1 MPKGCA
7 VASHASS
14 KISKVLVANRGEIA
28 VRVIRAAK
36 DAGLSSVAVY
46 AEPDADAPHVK
57 LADEAFALGGQTSA
71 ESYLDFSKLLDA
83 ANKSGANAIHPGYG
97 FLSENADFAQ
107 AVIDAGLIW
116 IGPSPQ
122 SIRDLGDKV
131 TARHIAARAQAPL
144 VPGTPDPVKNAD
156 EVVAFAQEYGLP
168 IAIKAAFGGG
178 GRGMKVARNMEEIP
192 ELFDSAVREATSAFG
207 RGECFVER
215 YLDKPRHVE
224 AQVIADQHGNV
235 VVAGTRDCS
244 LQRRYQKLVE
254 EAPAPFLTDAQRKEI
269 HESAKRICKEAHYYG
284 AGTVEYLV
292 GQDGLISFLEV
303 NTRLQVEHPVT
314 EETAGIDLVGQ
325 QFKIANGEK
334 LDITEDPEPRGHA
347 IEFRIN
353 GEDAGRGFLP
363 APGPVSL
370 FHPPSGP
377 GVRMDAGVETGSVIG
392 GQFDSMLAKL
402 IVYGATRDEAL
413 ARSRRALDEFKVEGL
428 ATVIPFHRAIVS
440 DPAFIGDGEGFSVHT
455 RWIETEWDNTVEP
468 FTGGDPIEEE
478 DTIPR
483 QTVVVEVG
491 GRRLEVSLP
500 GDLAI
505 GNGGAPAGG
514 GNVVRKK
521 PKPRK
526 RGAHAGAAASGD
538 AVTAPMQGT
547 VVKVAVEE
555 GQEVSAGDLV
565 VVLEAM
571 KMENPVTAHKD
582 GTITG
587 LAVEAG
593 AAITQGTVLAEIK

>member
-1 MPKGCA
+1 MREVFSHTGGA
-7 VASHASS
+7 VPSHASS
-14 KISKVLVANRGEIA
+14 TIAKVLVANRGEIA

-36 DAGLSSVAVY
+36 DAGLPSVAVY

-71 ESYLDFSKLLDA
+71 ESYLDFGKLLEA
-83 ANKSGANAIHPGYG
+83 AEKSGANAIHPGYG

-144 VPGTPDPVKNAD
+144 VPGT
-156 EVVAFAQEYGLP
+156 
-168 IAIKAAFGGG
+168 I
-178 GRGMKVARNMEEIP
+178 EEIP
-192 ELFDSAVREATSAFG
+192 ELFESATREATAAFG

-244 LQRRYQKLVE
+244 LQRRFQKLVE

-269 HESAKRICKEAHYYG
+269 HESAKWICKEAHYYG

-314 EETAGIDLVGQ
+314 EETAGIDLVLQ
-325 QFKIANGEK
+325 QFNIANGEK
-334 LDITEDPEPRGHA
+334 LDITEDPTPRGHA

-363 APGPVSL
+363 APGPVTRYDI
-370 FHPPSGP
+370 PTGP
-377 GVRMDAGVETGSVIG
+377 GVRLDSGVEAGSVIG
-392 GQFDSMLAKL
+392 GQFDSMLSKL
-402 IVYGATRDEAL
+402 IVYGANREEAL
-413 ARSRRALDEFKVEGL
+413 ARSRRALDEFHVEGL
-428 ATVIPFHRAIVS
+428 ATVIPFHRAVVS
-440 DPAFIGDGEGFSVHT
+440 DPAFIGDDNGFTVHT
-455 RWIETEWDNTVEP
+455 RWIETEWNNTIEP
-468 FTGGDPIEEE
+468 FTGGEPIDE
-478 DTIPR
+478 DEALPR
-483 QTVVVEVG
+483 QKVVVEVG

-500 GDLAI
+500 GDLALS
-505 GNGGAPAGG
+505 NGGGDAAG
-514 GNVVRKK
+514 VIRKK

-526 RGAHAGAAASGD
+526 RGAHGGAAASGD

-555 GQEVSAGDLV
+555 GQEVSTGDLV

-582 GTITG
+582 GVITG
-587 LAVEAG
+587 LAVETG

>member
-1 MPKGCA
+1 MPSGGE
-7 VASHASS
+7 VPSHASS

-36 DAGLSSVAVY
+36 DAGLASVAVY
-46 AEPDADAPHVK
+46 AEPDADAPHVR

-71 ESYLDFSKLLDA
+71 ESYLDFGKLLDA
-83 ANKSGANAIHPGYG
+83 AEKSGANAIHPGYG

-144 VPGTPDPVKNAD
+144 VPGTSDPVKNAD
-156 EVVAFAQEYGLP
+156 EIIAFAKEYGVP
-168 IAIKAAFGGG
+168 VAIKAAFGGG
-178 GRGMKVARNMEEIP
+178 GRGMKVAHTIEEIP
-192 ELFDSAVREATSAFG
+192 ELFDSATREATAAFG

-215 YLDKPRHVE
+215 YLEKPRHVE

-244 LQRRYQKLVE
+244 LQRRHQKLVE

-269 HESAKRICKEAHYYG
+269 HESAKRICKEAHYHG

-314 EETAGIDLVGQ
+314 EETAGVDLVLQ
-325 QFKIANGEK
+325 QFKIANGDK
-334 LDITEDPEPRGHA
+334 LDMTEDPEPRGHA

-363 APGPVSL
+363 APGPVSK
-370 FHPPSGP
+370 FEAPSGA
-377 GVRMDAGVETGSVIG
+377 GVRVDSGVVTGSVIG

-402 IVYGATRDEAL
+402 IVHGATREEAL
-413 ARSRRALDEFKVEGL
+413 ARSRRALDEFHVEGL
-428 ATVIPFHRAIVS
+428 ATVIPFHRAIVA
-440 DPAFIGDGEGFSVHT
+440 DPAFIGDSEGFSVHT
-455 RWIETEWDNTVEP
+455 RWIETEWDNTIEP

-526 RGAHAGAAASGD
+526 RGAHGGAAASGD

-555 GQEVSAGDLV
+555 GQQVAAGDLV

>member
-1 MPKGCA
+1 MPN
-7 VASHASS
+7 HASS

-36 DAGLSSVAVY
+36 DAGLGSVAIY
-46 AEPDADAPHVK
+46 ADPDADAPHVH
-57 LADEAFALGGQTSA
+57 LADEAFGIGGNTAA
-71 ESYLDFSKLLDA
+71 ESYLDFGKILEA
-83 ANKSGANAIHPGYG
+83 AEKSGANAIHPGYG

-144 VPGTPDPVKNAD
+144 VPGTPDPVKDAD
-156 EVVAFAQEYGLP
+156 EVVAFAKEHGLP

-178 GRGMKVARNMEEIP
+178 GRGMKVARTLEEVP
-192 ELFDSAVREATSAFG
+192 ELFESATREAVAAFG

-244 LQRRYQKLVE
+244 LQRRFQKLVE

-269 HESAKRICKEAHYYG
+269 HESAKRICKEAGYYG

-314 EETAGIDLVGQ
+314 EETAGVDLVLE
-325 QFKIANGEK
+325 QFKIANGEA
-334 LDITEDPEPRGHA
+334 LQFTEDPEPRGHS

-353 GEDAGRGFLP
+353 GEDAGRNFLP
-363 APGPVSL
+363 APGPVKVYDT
-370 FHPPSGP
+370 PTGP
-377 GVRMDAGVETGSVIG
+377 GVRLDSGVQAGSVIG

-402 IVYGATRDEAL
+402 IVTGRDRNEAL
-413 ARSRRALDEFKVEGL
+413 ARSRRALAEFNVEGL
-428 ATVIPFHRAIVS
+428 ATVIPFHRAVVS
-440 DPAFIGDGEGFSVHT
+440 DPAFIGDEDGFTVHT
-455 RWIETEWDNTVEP
+455 RWIETEWNNTIEP
-468 FTGGDPIEEE
+468 FTAVGEAADE
-478 DTIPR
+478 DEALPR
-483 QTVVVEVG
+483 QKLVVEVG

-500 GDLAI
+500 GDISL
-505 GNGGAPAGG
+505 GGGGGGAANG
-514 GNVVRKK
+514 VVRKK
-521 PKPRK
+521 PKARK
-526 RGAHAGAAASGD
+526 RGGHGGGAATGD
-538 AVTAPMQGT
+538 SVTAPMQGT

-555 GQEVSAGDLV
+555 GQEVEAGELI

-571 KMENPVTAHKD
+571 KMETPSPRTRPAPSP
-582 GTITG
+582 G
-587 LAVEAG
+587 
-593 AAITQGTVLAEIK
+593 

>member
-1 MPKGCA
+1 

-14 KISKVLVANRGEIA
+14 RISKVLVANRGEIA
-28 VRVIRAAK
+28 VRVIRATR
-36 DAGLSSVAVY
+36 DAGLPSVAVY
-46 AEPDADAPHVK
+46 AEPDAEAPHVS

-71 ESYLDFSKLLDA
+71 ESYLDFGKILDA
-83 ANKSGANAIHPGYG
+83 AAKSGANAIHPGYG

-156 EVVAFAQEYGLP
+156 EVVAFAKEYGVP
-168 IAIKAAFGGG
+168 VAIKAAFGGG
-178 GRGMKVARNMEEIP
+178 GRGMKVARTIEEIP
-192 ELFDSAVREATSAFG
+192 ELFESATREAVAAFG

-224 AQVIADQHGNV
+224 AQVIADKHGNV

-244 LQRRYQKLVE
+244 LQRRFQKLVE

-314 EETAGIDLVGQ
+314 EETAGIDLVLQ
-325 QFKIANGEK
+325 QFKIANGDK
-334 LDITEDPEPRGHA
+334 LDLTEDPTPRGHA

-353 GEDAGRGFLP
+353 GEDAGRNFLP
-363 APGPVSL
+363 APGPVSK

-377 GVRMDAGVETGSVIG
+377 GVRLDSGVETGSVIG

-402 IVYGATRDEAL
+402 IVYGADRQEAL
-413 ARSRRALDEFKVEGL
+413 ARARRALDEFEVEGL
-428 ATVIPFHRAIVS
+428 ATVIPFHRAVVS
-440 DPAFIGDGEGFSVHT
+440 DPAFIGDENGFSVHT
-455 RWIETEWDNTVEP
+455 RWIETEWNNTIEP
-468 FTGGDPIEEE
+468 FTGGEPLDEE
-478 DTIPR
+478 DARPR
-483 QTVVVEVG
+483 QKVVVEVD
-491 GRRLEVSLP
+491 GRRVEVSLP
-500 GDLAI
+500 ADLALS
-505 GNGGAPAGG
+505 NGAGG
-514 GNVVRKK
+514 DSAGVIRKK

-526 RGAHAGAAASGD
+526 RGSHAGAAASGD

-555 GQEVSAGDLV
+555 GQQVAVGDLV

>member
-1 MPKGCA
+1 
-7 VASHASS
+7 
-14 KISKVLVANRGEIA
+14 
-28 VRVIRAAK
+28 
-36 DAGLSSVAVY
+36 
-46 AEPDADAPHVK
+46 
-57 LADEAFALGGQTSA
+57 
-71 ESYLDFSKLLDA
+71 
-83 ANKSGANAIHPGYG
+83 
-97 FLSENADFAQ
+97 
-107 AVIDAGLIW
+107 
-116 IGPSPQ
+116 
-122 SIRDLGDKV
+122 
-131 TARHIAARAQAPL
+131 
-144 VPGTPDPVKNAD
+144 
-156 EVVAFAQEYGLP
+156 
-168 IAIKAAFGGG
+168 
-178 GRGMKVARNMEEIP
+178 MKVAYAVGEIP
-192 ELFDSAVREATSAFG
+192 ELFASATREAVAAFG
-207 RGECFVER
+207 RGECFVEQ
-215 YLDKPRHVE
+215 YLDKARHVE
-224 AQVIADQHGNV
+224 AQMIADQHGNV

-244 LQRRYQKLVE
+244 LQRRFQKLVE

-314 EETAGIDLVGQ
+314 EETAGIDLVLQ
-325 QFKIANGEK
+325 QFRIANGDK

-363 APGPVSL
+363 APGPVTT
-370 FHPPSGP
+370 FTPPTGP
-377 GVRMDAGVETGSVIG
+377 GVRLDSGVETGSVIG

-402 IVYGATRDEAL
+402 IVTGATRDEAL
-413 ARSRRALDEFKVEGL
+413 ARSRRALAEFTVEGL
-428 ATVIPFHRAIVS
+428 ATVIPFHRAVVS
-440 DPAFIGDGEGFSVHT
+440 DPAFIGDDDGFTVHT
-455 RWIETEWDNTVEP
+455 RWIETEWDNNVEP

-500 GDLAI
+500 GDLAL
-505 GNGGAPAGG
+505 GGGAGAPAGG
-514 GNVVRKK
+514 GVVHKK

-526 RGAHAGAAASGD
+526 RGSHGGAAASGD

-555 GQEVSAGDLV
+555 GQEVAAGDLV

-593 AAITQGTVLAEIK
+593 AAVTQGTVLAEIK

>member
-1 MPKGCA
+1 

-14 KISKVLVANRGEIA
+14 RISKVLVANRGEIA
-28 VRVIRAAK
+28 VRVIRAAC
-36 DAGLSSVAVY
+36 DAGLPSVAVY
-46 AEPDADAPHVK
+46 AEPDAESPHVK

-71 ESYLDFSKLLDA
+71 ESYLDFGKILDA
-83 ANKSGANAIHPGYG
+83 AAKSGANAVHPGYG
-97 FLSENADFAQ
+97 FLAENAAFAQ

-144 VPGTPDPVKNAD
+144 VPGTPDPVKDAN
-156 EVVAFAQEYGLP
+156 EVVAFANEYGVP
-168 IAIKAAFGGG
+168 VAIKAAHGGG
-178 GRGMKVARNMEEIP
+178 GKGMKVARSIEEIP
-192 ELFDSAVREATSAFG
+192 DLYESAVREATAAFG
-207 RGECFVER
+207 RGECYVER

-269 HESAKRICKEAHYYG
+269 HESAKRICKEAHYHG

-314 EETAGIDLVGQ
+314 EETAGMDLVLQ

-334 LDITEDPEPRGHA
+334 LDITEDPTPRGHA

-353 GEDAGRGFLP
+353 GEDAGRNFLP
-363 APGPVSL
+363 APGPVTK

-377 GVRMDAGVETGSVIG
+377 GVRLDAGVETGSVIG

-402 IVYGATRDEAL
+402 IVHGATRQEAL
-413 ARSRRALDEFKVEGL
+413 ARARRALDEFEVEGL
-428 ATVIPFHRAIVS
+428 ATVIPFHRAVVS
-440 DPAFIGDGEGFSVHT
+440 DPAFIGDDNGFSVHT
-455 RWIETEWDNTVEP
+455 RWIETEWNNTVEP
-468 FTGGDPIEEE
+468 FTGGESLDE
-478 DTIPR
+478 DDVRPR
-483 QTVVVEVG
+483 QKVVVEVE

-500 GDLAI
+500 ADLALS
-505 GNGGAPAGG
+505 NGSGGDPAG
-514 GNVVRKK
+514 VIRKK

-526 RGAHAGAAASGD
+526 RGSHAGAAASGD

-555 GQEVSAGDLV
+555 GQQVAVGDLV

>member
-1 MPKGCA
+1 MPN
-7 VASHASS
+7 HASS

-36 DAGLSSVAVY
+36 DAGLGSVAIY
-46 AEPDADAPHVK
+46 ADPDADAPHVH
-57 LADEAFALGGQTSA
+57 LADEAFGIGGNTAA
-71 ESYLDFSKLLDA
+71 ESYLDFGKILEA
-83 ANKSGANAIHPGYG
+83 AEKSGANAIHPGYG

-144 VPGTPDPVKNAD
+144 VPGTPDPVKDAD
-156 EVVAFAQEYGLP
+156 EVVAFAKEHGLP

-178 GRGMKVARNMEEIP
+178 GRGMKVARTLEEVP
-192 ELFDSAVREATSAFG
+192 ELFESATREAVAAFG

-244 LQRRYQKLVE
+244 LQRRFQKLVE

-269 HESAKRICKEAHYYG
+269 HESAKRICKEAGYYG

-314 EETAGIDLVGQ
+314 EETAGVDLVLE
-325 QFKIANGEK
+325 QFKIANGEA
-334 LDITEDPEPRGHA
+334 LQFTEDPEPRGHS

-353 GEDAGRGFLP
+353 GEDAGRNFLP
-363 APGPVSL
+363 APGPVKVYDT
-370 FHPPSGP
+370 PTGP
-377 GVRMDAGVETGSVIG
+377 GVRLDSGVQAGSVIG

-402 IVYGATRDEAL
+402 IVTGRDRNEAL
-413 ARSRRALDEFKVEGL
+413 ARSRRALAEFNVEGL
-428 ATVIPFHRAIVS
+428 ATVIPFHRAVVS
-440 DPAFIGDGEGFSVHT
+440 DPAFIGDEDGFTVHT
-455 RWIETEWDNTVEP
+455 RWIETEWNNTIEP
-468 FTGGDPIEEE
+468 FTAVGEAADE
-478 DTIPR
+478 DEALPR
-483 QTVVVEVG
+483 QKLVVEVG

-500 GDLAI
+500 GDISL
-505 GNGGAPAGG
+505 GGGGGGAANG
-514 GNVVRKK
+514 VVRKK
-521 PKPRK
+521 PKARK
-526 RGAHAGAAASGD
+526 RGGHGGGAATGD
-538 AVTAPMQGT
+538 SVTAPMQGT

-555 GQEVSAGDLV
+555 GQEVEAGELI
-565 VVLEAM
+565 VVLEA
-571 KMENPVTAHKD
+571 
-582 GTITG
+582 
-587 LAVEAG
+587 
-593 AAITQGTVLAEIK
+593 

>member
-1 MPKGCA
+1 M
-7 VASHASS
+7 ASHASS
-14 KISKVLVANRGEIA
+14 RITKVLVANRGEIA
-28 VRVIRAAK
+28 VRLIRAAR
-36 DAGLSSVAVY
+36 DAGLPSVAVY
-46 AEPDADAPHVK
+46 AEPDAEAPHVA

-71 ESYLDFSKLLDA
+71 ESYLDFGKILDA
-83 ANKSGANAIHPGYG
+83 AAKSGANAIHPGYG
-97 FLSENADFAQ
+97 FLAENAAFAQ

-144 VPGTPDPVKNAD
+144 VPGTADPVKDAD
-156 EVVAFAQEYGLP
+156 EVVAFANEYGLP
-168 IAIKAAFGGG
+168 VAIKAAHGGG
-178 GRGMKVARNMEEIP
+178 GKGMKVARTIEEIP
-192 ELFDSAVREATSAFG
+192 ELYESAVREATAAFG
-207 RGECFVER
+207 RGECYVER

-244 LQRRYQKLVE
+244 LQRRFQKLVE

-314 EETAGIDLVGQ
+314 EETAGIDLVLQ
-325 QFKIANGEK
+325 QFKIANGDK
-334 LDITEDPEPRGHA
+334 LDLTEDPTPRGHA

-363 APGPVSL
+363 APGPVTRYDI
-370 FHPPSGP
+370 PTGP
-377 GVRMDAGVETGSVIG
+377 GVRLDSGVEAGSVIG
-392 GQFDSMLAKL
+392 GQFDSMLSKL
-402 IVYGATRDEAL
+402 IVHGANREEAL
-413 ARSRRALDEFKVEGL
+413 ARSRRALDEFHIEGL
-428 ATVIPFHRAIVS
+428 ATVIPFHRAVVS
-440 DPAFIGDGEGFSVHT
+440 DPAFIGDDDGFSVHT

-468 FTGGDPIEEE
+468 FTAGEPLDE
-478 DTIPR
+478 DAQPR
-483 QTVVVEVG
+483 QKVVVEVD

-500 GDLAI
+500 GGLALS
-505 GNGGAPAGG
+505 NGGGG
-514 GNVVRKK
+514 DASGVIRKK
-521 PKPRK
+521 PKPRQ
-526 RGAHAGAAASGD
+526 RGSHGGAAASGD

-555 GQEVSAGDLV
+555 GHRSPPA
-565 VVLEAM
+565 
-571 KMENPVTAHKD
+571 TWWWSSRR
-582 GTITG
+582 
-587 LAVEAG
+587 
-593 AAITQGTVLAEIK
+593 

>member
-1 MPKGCA
+1 MA
-7 VASHASS
+7 NHASS

-28 VRVIRAAK
+28 VRVIRAAR
-36 DAGLSSVAVY
+36 DAGLASVAVY
-46 AEPDADAPHVK
+46 AEPDADAPHVR

-71 ESYLDFSKLLDA
+71 ESYLVFEKILDA
-83 ANKSGANAIHPGYG
+83 AAQSGANAIHPGYG

-131 TARHIAARAQAPL
+131 TARHIAARAKAPL
-144 VPGTPDPVKNAD
+144 VPGTPDPVKDAD
-156 EVVAFAQEYGLP
+156 EVVAFAKEHGVP
-168 IAIKAAFGGG
+168 VAIKAAFGGG
-178 GRGMKVARNMEEIP
+178 GRGMKVARTLEEIP
-192 ELFDSAVREATSAFG
+192 ELFESATREAIAAFG

-244 LQRRYQKLVE
+244 LQRRFQKLVE

-269 HESAKRICKEAHYYG
+269 HESAKRICKEAGYYG

-314 EETAGIDLVGQ
+314 EETSGIDLVRE
-325 QFKIANGEK
+325 QFRIANGEA
-334 LDITEDPEPRGHA
+334 LDITEDPAPRGHS

-363 APGPVSL
+363 APGPVTR
-370 FHPPSGP
+370 FDPPTGP
-377 GVRMDAGVETGSVIG
+377 GIRMDSGVETGSVIG

-402 IVYGATRDEAL
+402 IVTGATRTEAL
-413 ARSRRALDEFKVEGL
+413 ERARRALDEFHVEGL
-428 ATVIPFHRAIVS
+428 ATVIPFDRVVVR
-440 DPAFIGDGEGFSVHT
+440 DPAFVGDENGFTVHT
-455 RWIETEWDNTVEP
+455 RWIETEFENNIEP
-468 FTGGDPIEEE
+468 FTGGEPLDE
-478 DTIPR
+478 DDVQPR
-483 QTVVVEVG
+483 QKVVVEVG

-500 GDLAI
+500 GDLAL
-505 GNGGAPAGG
+505 GGGGAGGAGG
-514 GNVVRKK
+514 AIRKK
-521 PKPRK
+521 PKARK
-526 RGAHAGAAASGD
+526 RGAHGGAAASGD

-555 GQEVSAGDLV
+555 GQEVAAGDLV

-582 GTITG
+582 GVITG
-587 LAVEAG
+587 LSAEAG
-593 AAITQGTVLAEIK
+593 SAITQGTVLCEIK

>member
-1 MPKGCA
+1 VP
-7 VASHASS
+7 SHASS
-14 KISKVLVANRGEIA
+14 KIAKVLVANRGEIA

-36 DAGLSSVAVY
+36 DAGLPSVAVY
-46 AEPDADAPHVK
+46 AEPDADAPHVR

-71 ESYLDFSKLLDA
+71 ESYLDFAKLLDA
-83 ANKSGANAIHPGYG
+83 AEKSGANAVHPGYG

-144 VPGTPDPVKNAD
+144 VPGTPDPVKDAD
-156 EVVAFAQEYGLP
+156 EVVAFAQEYGVP

-178 GRGMKVARNMEEIP
+178 GKGLKVARTMEEIP
-192 ELFDSAVREATSAFG
+192 HLYESAVREAVAAFG

-235 VVAGTRDCS
+235 VVAGLRDCS

-269 HESAKRICKEAHYYG
+269 YEAAKRICREAHYYG
-284 AGTVEYLV
+284 AGTVEFLV
-292 GQDGLISFLEV
+292 GHDGLISFLEV

-314 EETAGIDLVGQ
+314 EETAGIDLVLQ
-325 QFKIANGEK
+325 QFKIANGDK
-334 LDITEDPEPRGHA
+334 LDITEDPTPRGHA
-347 IEFRIN
+347 FEFRIN
-353 GEDAGRGFLP
+353 GEDAGRNFLP
-363 APGPVSL
+363 APGPVTK

-377 GVRMDAGVETGSVIG
+377 GVRVDSGVETGSVIG

-402 IVYGATRDEAL
+402 IVYGANREEAL
-413 ARSRRALDEFKVEGL
+413 ARARRALDEFEVEGL
-428 ATVIPFHRAIVS
+428 ATVIPFHRAMVR
-440 DPAFIGDGEGFSVHT
+440 DPAFIGDENGFSVHT
-455 RWIETEWDNTVEP
+455 RWIETEWNNTIEP
-468 FTGGDPIEEE
+468 FTGGQPLDEE
-478 DTIPR
+478 DARPR
-483 QTVVVEVG
+483 QKVVVEVG

-500 GDLAI
+500 ADLALS
-505 GNGGAPAGG
+505 NGGGSEAG
-514 GNVVRKK
+514 VIRRK

-526 RGAHAGAAASGD
+526 RGALAGAAASGD

>member
-1 MPKGCA
+1 M
-7 VASHASS
+7 VTR
-14 KISKVLVANRGEIA
+14 VLVANRGEIA
-28 VRVIRAAK
+28 RRVFATCRRL
-36 DAGLSSVAVY
+36 GLGTVAVY
-46 AEPDADAPHVK
+46 TDPDAGAPHVAE
-57 LADEAFALGGQTSA
+57 ADARVRLPKTNDYLNAEAII
-71 ESYLDFSKLLDA
+71 A
-83 ANKSGANAIHPGYG
+83 AARAAGADAIHPGYG
-97 FLSENADFAQ
+97 FLSENADFAA
-107 AVIDAGLIW
+107 AVQDAGLIW

-144 VPGTPDPVKNAD
+144 VPGTPDPVKDAD
-156 EVVAFAQEYGLP
+156 EVVAFAKEYGVP

-178 GRGMKVARNMEEIP
+178 GRGMKVARTIEEIP
-192 ELFDSAVREATSAFG
+192 HLYESAVREAVAAFG

-235 VVAGTRDCS
+235 IVAGTRDCS
-244 LQRRYQKLVE
+244 LQRRFQKLVE

-314 EETAGIDLVGQ
+314 EETAGIDLVLQ

-334 LDITEDPEPRGHA
+334 LDLTEDPTPRGHA

-363 APGPVSL
+363 APGPVTRYDI
-370 FHPPSGP
+370 PTGP
-377 GVRMDAGVETGSVIG
+377 GVRLDSGVEAGSVIG
-392 GQFDSMLAKL
+392 GQFDSMLSKL
-402 IVYGATRDEAL
+402 IVYGATREEAL
-413 ARSRRALDEFKVEGL
+413 ARSRRALDEFHVEGL
-428 ATVIPFHRAIVS
+428 ATVIPFHRAVVS
-440 DPAFIGDGEGFSVHT
+440 DPAFIGDGESFSVHT
-455 RWIETEWDNTVEP
+455 RWIETEWDNTIEP
-468 FTGGDPIEEE
+468 FTAGEPLD
-478 DTIPR
+478 DDADARPR
-483 QTVVVEVG
+483 QKVVVEVG

-500 GDLAI
+500 GDLALS
-505 GNGGAPAGG
+505 GGGAGG
-514 GNVVRKK
+514 GEAGVIRKK
-521 PKPRK
+521 PKARK
-526 RGAHAGAAASGD
+526 RGAHGGAAASGD

-555 GQEVSAGDLV
+555 GQEVAAGDLV

-582 GTITG
+582 GVITG

>member
-1 MPKGCA
+1 MPN
-7 VASHASS
+7 HASS

-36 DAGLSSVAVY
+36 DAGLGSVAIY
-46 AEPDADAPHVK
+46 AEPDADAPHVH
-57 LADEAFALGGQTSA
+57 LADEAFGIGGNTAA
-71 ESYLDFSKLLDA
+71 ESYLDFGKILEA
-83 ANKSGANAIHPGYG
+83 AEKSGANAIHPGYG

-144 VPGTPDPVKNAD
+144 VPGTPDPVKDAD
-156 EVVAFAQEYGLP
+156 EVVAFAKEHGLP

-178 GRGMKVARNMEEIP
+178 GRGMKVARTLEEVP
-192 ELFDSAVREATSAFG
+192 ELFESATREAVAAFG

-244 LQRRYQKLVE
+244 LQRRFQKLVE

-269 HESAKRICKEAHYYG
+269 HESAKRICKEAGYYG

-314 EETAGIDLVGQ
+314 EETAGVDLVLE
-325 QFKIANGEK
+325 QFKIANGEA
-334 LDITEDPEPRGHA
+334 LQFTEDPEPRGHS

-353 GEDAGRGFLP
+353 GEDAGRNFLP
-363 APGPVSL
+363 APGPVKVYDT
-370 FHPPSGP
+370 PTGP
-377 GVRMDAGVETGSVIG
+377 GVRLDSGVQAGSVIG

-402 IVYGATRDEAL
+402 IVTGRDRNEAL
-413 ARSRRALDEFKVEGL
+413 ARSRRALAEFNVEGL
-428 ATVIPFHRAIVS
+428 ATVIPFHRAVVS
-440 DPAFIGDGEGFSVHT
+440 DPAFIGDEDGFTVHT
-455 RWIETEWDNTVEP
+455 RWIETEWNNTIEP
-468 FTGGDPIEEE
+468 FTAGGEAADE
-478 DTIPR
+478 DEALPR
-483 QTVVVEVG
+483 QKLVVEVG

-500 GDLAI
+500 GDISL
-505 GNGGAPAGG
+505 GGGGGAANG
-514 GNVVRKK
+514 VVRKK
-521 PKPRK
+521 PKARK
-526 RGAHAGAAASGD
+526 RGGHGGGAATGD
-538 AVTAPMQGT
+538 SVTAPMQGT

-555 GQEVSAGDLV
+555 GQEVEAGELI

-571 KMENPVTAHKD
+571 KMENPVTAHKA
-582 GTITG
+582 GTVTG
-587 LAVEAG
+587 LSVEAG
-593 AAITQGTVLAEIK
+593 AAITQ

>member
-1 MPKGCA
+1 M
-7 VASHASS
+7 
-14 KISKVLVANRGEIA
+14 
-28 VRVIRAAK
+28 
-36 DAGLSSVAVY
+36 
-46 AEPDADAPHVK
+46 
-57 LADEAFALGGQTSA
+57 
-71 ESYLDFSKLLDA
+71 
-83 ANKSGANAIHPGYG
+83 
-97 FLSENADFAQ
+97 
-107 AVIDAGLIW
+107 
-116 IGPSPQ
+116 
-122 SIRDLGDKV
+122 
-131 TARHIAARAQAPL
+131 
-144 VPGTPDPVKNAD
+144 PGTPEPVKDAD
-156 EVVAFAQEYGLP
+156 EVVAFAKEYGVP

-178 GRGMKVARNMEEIP
+178 GRGMKVARTIEEIP
-192 ELFDSAVREATSAFG
+192 ELFDSATREAVAAFG

-224 AQVIADQHGNV
+224 AQVIADTHGNV

-244 LQRRYQKLVE
+244 LQRRFQKLVE

-269 HESAKRICKEAHYYG
+269 HESAKRICKEAGYYG

-314 EETAGIDLVGQ
+314 EETAGIDLVLQ
-325 QFKIANGEK
+325 QFRIANGEA
-334 LDITEDPEPRGHA
+334 LDITEDPTPRGHSF
-347 IEFRIN
+347 EFRIN

-363 APGPVSL
+363 APGPVTK
-370 FHPPSGP
+370 FDPPTGP
-377 GVRMDAGVETGSVIG
+377 GVRLDSGVETGSVIG

-402 IVYGATRDEAL
+402 IVTGATRDEAL
-413 ARSRRALDEFKVEGL
+413 ARSRRALAEFNVEGL
-428 ATVIPFHRAIVS
+428 ATVIPFHRAVVS
-440 DPAFIGDGEGFSVHT
+440 DPAFIGDGDGFTVHT

-468 FTGGDPIEEE
+468 FTGGEADRRGGHHPAA
-478 DTIPR
+478 D
-483 QTVVVEVG
+483 
-491 GRRLEVSLP
+491 GRRRGRRSPPRGVAARRP
-500 GDLAI
+500 GHRRWRRRARGRRRL
-505 GNGGAPAGG
+505 
-514 GNVVRKK
+514 RKK

-526 RGAHAGAAASGD
+526 RGAHGGAAASGD

-555 GQEVSAGDLV
+555 GQEVAAGDLV

-593 AAITQGTVLAEIK
+593 AAVTQGTVLAEIK